1 MREYP
6 TLTTPRLLLRAWR
19 DSDREPF
26 ATLNADPR
34 VMEFFPSVLD
44 RAASDATVERIEA
57 HFAKHGFGL
66 WAVELPGIAPFA
78 GFVGLMI
85 PSFTVAFTPCVEI
98 GWRLAREYWG
108 HGYASEGARAVLDF
122 GFDRLAL
129 DEIVSLT
136 AVGNQ
141 RSRRVM
147 ERIGMT
153 RTAGDDFDHP
163 LVAAGHP
170 LCRHV
175 LYRLSKER
183 WRQLTAKSLDRT

>member
-85 PSFTVAFTPCVEI
+85 PSFTAAFTPCVEI
-98 GWRLAREYWG
+98 GWRLAREYWD

-153 RTAGDDFDHP
+153 RTADDDFDHP
-163 LVAAGHP
+163 LVAPGHP

-175 LYRLSKER
+175 LYRLSKAR
-183 WRQLTAKSLDRT
+183 WRQMTA